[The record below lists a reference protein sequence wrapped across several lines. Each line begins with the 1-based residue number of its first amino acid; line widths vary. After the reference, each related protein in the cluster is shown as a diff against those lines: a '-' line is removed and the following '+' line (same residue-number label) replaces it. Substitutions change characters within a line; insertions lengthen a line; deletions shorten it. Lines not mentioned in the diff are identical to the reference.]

1 MVFLT
6 SFASF
11 ILGGKRYGLII
22 TTIIIG
28 IVLYLYNTLDI
39 NLSLYVIF
47 IFIITLFVFNIFSF
61 YFLKK
66 IENDSKKL
74 EEKVME
80 EVNKQQL
87 QEQMLLRQYR
97 MANMGSMID
106 AIAHQWR
113 QPLMQNNMALLN
125 LYDAIEC
132 DKIDK
137 PYVLDKIES
146 LTKVTTHMSQTIEN
160 FRTLLTHDKK
170 ISLIKIDIVIEEV
183 LNLMQNPKSTI
194 GKYILALCFR

>member
-1 MVFLT
+1 MLFLFLL
-6 SFASF
+6 SPYLF
-11 ILGGKRYGLII
+11 LIF
-22 TTIIIG
+22 
-28 IVLYLYNTLDI
+28 
-39 NLSLYVIF
+39 SHF
-47 IFIITLFVFNIFSF
+47 IF
-61 YFLKK
+61 KK